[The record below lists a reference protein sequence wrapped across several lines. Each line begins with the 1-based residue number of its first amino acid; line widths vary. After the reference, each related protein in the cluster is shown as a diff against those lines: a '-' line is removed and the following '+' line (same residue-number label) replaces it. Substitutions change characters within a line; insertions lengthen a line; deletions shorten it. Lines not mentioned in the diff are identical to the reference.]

1 MKNFDEW
8 NNIKKQ
14 IESKELKVFPK
25 KGEVWWVFMGK
36 NIGFEQDGKDENFL
50 RPVLVTK
57 KFNNKMF
64 WVIPLSSKQKSLD
77 FYLNFVDYKNNNV
90 SLVLSQ
96 LKLLSVKRFQRK
108 IYTLNKDIFNI
119 MILKIIKIL
128 LD

>member
-14 IESKELKVFPK
+14 IESKEPNVFPK
-25 KGEVWWVFMGK
+25 KGEVWWVFIGK

-77 FYLNFVDYKNNNV
+77 FYLNFIDYHNNNV
-90 SLVLSQ
+90 SLILSQ

-119 MILKIIKIL
+119 LVLKIIKIL